1 MIEGINVSFGSAFL
15 AGIISFFSPCFLPL
29 LPVYISQLNESIAKK
44 NRGSFFFNMVILI
57 RALIFISGFMLVFI
71 SLGMASGAIG
81 KFLSL
86 NKMILSRA
94 GGILVVIMGLSVM
107 GLLPLNLAGRWKPM
121 RSLRPQNSFGP
132 FFLGIIFA
140 LSWTPCIGP
149 FLASVLALAA
159 TSKSSLQGN
168 LLLAGYS
175 LGMLVPFF
183 ILCFAFYRI
192 PMLQSILKKY
202 SGTGLRL
209 SGLLLI
215 ILGFLM
221 FFDKLQ

>member
-1 MIEGINVSFGSAFL
+1 MIEEINMSLGSAFL

-29 LPVYISQLNESIAKK
+29 LPLYISQLDESISKQ
-44 NRGSFFFNMVILI
+44 NRGSFFCNMVVLI
-57 RALIFISGFMLVFI
+57 RALIFICGFMFVFI

-107 GLLPLNLAGRWKPM
+107 GLLPLNLAGRWKPL
-121 RSLRPQNSFGP
+121 RALRPQNSFGP
-132 FFLGIIFA
+132 FFLGVIFA
-140 LSWTPCIGP
+140 LSWSPCIGP

-159 TSKSSLQGN
+159 ASKSSVQGN

-175 LGMLVPFF
+175 LGLLIPFF

-192 PMLQSILKKY
+192 PMLQRILKKY
-202 SGTGLRL
+202 SGKGLRL

-215 ILGFLM
+215 ILGILM
-221 FFDKLQ
+221 FLNKLQ